1 MSTEKKSEKLALY
14 VALIASILALILTIV
29 TYLVPPSGTLLAGF
43 GPKMTPPPSRGPGF
57 RGPGGPGAPGGR
69 VMRGAS
75 PSAAILQKYDEQ
87 IRILERLYQKAEAKG
102 KSAENAEELQ
112 AALLRLDIGRLNRM
126 RLQKGRRGASSFADA
141 YLAMKCAE
149 QNWKRAEQM
158 VKNGKLEKEKQLLH
172 EENTQK
178 NNEMA
183 DLKSEICGLKEKL
196 IKAEAPV
203 NEDAL
208 LPLGYWSCKEFPKEL
223 SSLVEDI
230 AQNQTIKAPTK
241 LRNVLSV
248 ISKWYS
254 AQTERIES
262 RSTKAGSISEC

>member
-87 IRILERLYQKAEAKG
+87 IRILERLYQKTEAKG
-102 KSAENAEELQ
+102 KSTENAEELQ

-126 RLQKGRRGASSFADA
+126 RLQKGRRVASSFADA

-158 VKNGKLEKEKQLLH
+158 AKNGKLEKEKLDPVRLALNEAEIRLL
-172 EENTQK
+172 ETERRLNP
-178 NNEMA
+178 
-183 DLKSEICGLKEKL
+183 EKV
-196 IKAEAPV
+196 AEAKEAVREYPA
-203 NEDAL
+203 NLTEEQLEAL
-208 LPLGYWSCKEFPKEL
+208 L
-223 SSLVEDI
+223 
-230 AQNQTIKAPTK
+230 AA
-241 LRNVLSV
+241 
-248 ISKWYS
+248 
-254 AQTERIES
+254 ER
-262 RSTKAGSISEC
+262 RFRGPR

>member
-1 MSTEKKSEKLALY
+1 MVSLNRRRREIQQKDFIQMSTEKKSEKLALY
-14 VALIASILALILTIV
+14 VALIASMLALILTIV

-126 RLQKGRRGASSFADA
+126 SLQKGRRVASSFADA

-158 VKNGKLEKEKQLLH
+158 VKDGKLEKEKLDPVRLALNEAEIRLL
-172 EENTQK
+172 ETERRLNP
-178 NNEMA
+178 
-183 DLKSEICGLKEKL
+183 EKV
-196 IKAEAPV
+196 AEAKEAVREYPA
-203 NEDAL
+203 NLTEEQLETL
-208 LPLGYWSCKEFPKEL
+208 L
-223 SSLVEDI
+223 
-230 AQNQTIKAPTK
+230 AA
-241 LRNVLSV
+241 
-248 ISKWYS
+248 
-254 AQTERIES
+254 ER
-262 RSTKAGSISEC
+262 RFRCPR

>member
-57 RGPGGPGAPGGR
+57 RGPGGPGAPGGGR
-69 VMRGAS
+69 MMRGAS
-75 PSAAILQKYDEQ
+75 PSAAILQKYEEQ

-126 RLQKGRRGASSFADA
+126 RLQKGRRVSSSFADA

-158 VKNGKLEKEKQLLH
+158 VKDGKLEKEKLDPVRLALNEAEIRLL
-172 EENTQK
+172 ETERRLNP
-178 NNEMA
+178 
-183 DLKSEICGLKEKL
+183 EKV
-196 IKAEAPV
+196 AEAKEAVREYPA
-203 NEDAL
+203 NLTEEQLETL
-208 LPLGYWSCKEFPKEL
+208 L
-223 SSLVEDI
+223 
-230 AQNQTIKAPTK
+230 AA
-241 LRNVLSV
+241 
-248 ISKWYS
+248 
-254 AQTERIES
+254 ER
-262 RSTKAGSISEC
+262 RFRGPR

>member
-87 IRILERLYQKAEAKG
+87 IRILERLYQKTEAKG

-126 RLQKGRRGASSFADA
+126 RLQKGRRVASSFADA

-158 VKNGKLEKEKQLLH
+158 AKNGKLEKEKLDPVRLALNEAEIRLL
-172 EENTQK
+172 ETERRLNP
-178 NNEMA
+178 
-183 DLKSEICGLKEKL
+183 EKV
-196 IKAEAPV
+196 AEAKEAVREYPA
-203 NEDAL
+203 NLTEEQLEAL
-208 LPLGYWSCKEFPKEL
+208 L
-223 SSLVEDI
+223 
-230 AQNQTIKAPTK
+230 AA
-241 LRNVLSV
+241 
-248 ISKWYS
+248 
-254 AQTERIES
+254 ER
-262 RSTKAGSISEC
+262 RFRGPR

>member
-87 IRILERLYQKAEAKG
+87 IRILERLYQKTEAKG

-126 RLQKGRRGASSFADA
+126 RLQKGRRVASSFADA

-149 QNWKRAEQM
+149 QYWKRAEQM
-158 VKNGKLEKEKQLLH
+158 AKNGKLEKEKLDPVRLALNEAEIRLL
-172 EENTQK
+172 ETERRLNP
-178 NNEMA
+178 
-183 DLKSEICGLKEKL
+183 EKV
-196 IKAEAPV
+196 AEAKEAVREYPA
-203 NEDAL
+203 NLTEEQLEAL
-208 LPLGYWSCKEFPKEL
+208 L
-223 SSLVEDI
+223 
-230 AQNQTIKAPTK
+230 AA
-241 LRNVLSV
+241 
-248 ISKWYS
+248 
-254 AQTERIES
+254 ER
-262 RSTKAGSISEC
+262 RFRGPR

>member
-1 MSTEKKSEKLALY
+1 MVSLNRRRREIQQKDSIQMSTEKKSEKLALY

-87 IRILERLYQKAEAKG
+87 IRILERLYQKTEAKG
-102 KSAENAEELQ
+102 KSTENAEELQ

-158 VKNGKLEKEKQLLH
+158 AKNGKLEKEKLDPVRLALNEAEIRLL
-172 EENTQK
+172 ETERRLNP
-178 NNEMA
+178 
-183 DLKSEICGLKEKL
+183 EKV
-196 IKAEAPV
+196 AEAKEAVREYPA
-203 NEDAL
+203 NLTEEQLEAL
-208 LPLGYWSCKEFPKEL
+208 L
-223 SSLVEDI
+223 
-230 AQNQTIKAPTK
+230 AA
-241 LRNVLSV
+241 
-248 ISKWYS
+248 
-254 AQTERIES
+254 ER
-262 RSTKAGSISEC
+262 RFRGPR